1 MERPPE
7 RSDGSSG
14 IVVGTLRVSVLGGF
28 QIDAGDGLSLSA
40 PPASQRLLAFLTFQR
55 EFTTRHLTAT
65 SLWPDASERH
75 AAGNLRSALS
85 RLSAPCRQALA
96 ISGSCLAIAETTVVD
111 VWTARGLAHRLMVGG
126 DALRD
131 TDLVSESVDVLST
144 ELLPGWYD
152 DWALVAAEDW
162 RQLRLHALEALVE
175 LLITKRR
182 FGDAVAAALAAVRAD
197 PLRESPHGA
206 LIRVHLAE
214 GNQTEALAQYRR
226 YENLLQA
233 ELRLSPTPRLRQL
246 VEHLQQQPTP
256 GAAVR
261 SVARHPDRRTR

>member
-1 MERPPE
+1 
-7 RSDGSSG
+7 
-14 IVVGTLRVSVLGGF
+14 
-28 QIDAGDGLSLSA
+28 
-40 PPASQRLLAFLTFQR
+40 
-55 EFTTRHLTAT
+55 
-65 SLWPDASERH
+65 
-75 AAGNLRSALS
+75 
-85 RLSAPCRQALA
+85 
-96 ISGSCLAIAETTVVD
+96 
-111 VWTARGLAHRLMVGG
+111 MVGG
-126 DALRD
+126 DALND
-131 TDLVSESVDVLST
+131 TDLMSESVDVLST

-175 LLITKRR
+175 LLVTKRR

-197 PLRESPHGA
+197 PLRESAHGA

-233 ELRLSPTPRLRQL
+233 ELRLSPTPHLCQL

-256 GAAVR
+256 SAAAA
-261 SVARHPDRRTR
+261 SAARLPDRRTR